1 MTRME
6 ALLTRIENY
15 AWRLNDLAL
24 QRKQLYDQMW
34 NIEQGAQQ
42 EGEELLKLLKE
53 WHDIKKREKKTK

>member
-1 MTRME
+1 ME

>member
-24 QRKQLYDQMW
+24 QRKQLYDQLW
-34 NIEQGAQQ
+34 NIEQGVQQ
-42 EGEELLKLLKE
+42 EREELLNLLKE
-53 WHDIKKREKKTK
+53 WHDIKKCERKTK